1 MLVRGFVFSLIFSC
15 VVELEDSFVLESVFL
30 VEIVCVSASRVCR
43 GFVVVE
49 RPVSTMF
56 PVVSV
61 GFIGCSVIGV
71 E

>member
-1 MLVRGFVFSLIFSC
+1 MLVFSLIISC
-15 VVELEDSFVLESVFL
+15 VVELEDSFVSELVFL
-30 VEIVCVSASRVCR
+30 VETMRVSALRVCR

-49 RPVSTMF
+49 GPISTMF

-61 GFIGCSVIGV
+61 GFIVCGVIGV

>member
-1 MLVRGFVFSLIFSC
+1 MLLRCLVSSLILSC
-15 VVELEDSFVLESVFL
+15 LVELEDSFVLDSMFFVM
-30 VEIVCVSASRVCR
+30 IVCISALRVCR

-61 GFIGCSVIGV
+61 GFIVCGVIGV